1 MSLLNKA
8 KLRGTSDSVSVKD
21 AYGKLVLICLGGTAL
36 MLVFQLGLI
45 IGIFQVGN
53 KPPPTLVQLAN
64 GDSIGVTPIDSAER
78 TDESILTFLN
88 DIFSLTF
95 TWAGTMQDPNQP
107 GQIIVDPG
115 VDVSDENGQ
124 RIGKVP
130 TTVWSASLAMELN
143 FRQEFLR
150 QIAELVPQSVFTQK
164 TNVAF
169 VPVSFS
175 PPEQVSEGRWK
186 VRLVSNLL
194 FLKDLGTV
202 AEVVPYN
209 VDIYVRSVVPPNS
222 QLINNLSQ
230 PSDHKDP
237 KNFPTLAQQVAEIR
251 QAALEIDSI
260 IPYRRED
267 LN

>member
-1 MSLLNKA
+1 MNLLQKA

-36 MLVFQLGLI
+36 TLLFQLGLM
-45 IGIFQVGN
+45 IGLFQVGN
-53 KPPPTLVQLAN
+53 KPPPTLVQLAD
-64 GDSIGVTPIDSAER
+64 GDSLRVTPIDSAER
-78 TDESILTFLN
+78 TDEAILTFLN
-88 DIFSLTF
+88 NIFTLTF
-95 TWAGTMQDPNQP
+95 TWSGTMRDPNQP
-107 GQIIVDPG
+107 GQILVDPG
-115 VDVSDENGQ
+115 IDVSDENGQ

-130 TTVWSASLAMELN
+130 TPVWEATLAMELN

-175 PPEQVSEGRWK
+175 PPEKVSTGRWK

-194 FLKDLGTV
+194 FFKDLGKV
-202 AEVVPYN
+202 SEVVPYN
-209 VDIYVRSVVPPNS
+209 VDIYVRSVVPPNP
-222 QLINNLSQ
+222 QLINNLS
-230 PSDHKDP
+230 PSSDP
-237 KNFPTLAQQVAEIR
+237 KSFPTLAQQVANIR

-267 LN
+267 LK

>member
-1 MSLLNKA
+1 MSLLDKA

-21 AYGKLVLICLGGTAL
+21 AYGKLVLVCLGGTGL
-36 MLVFQLGLI
+36 TLVFQLALM
-45 IGIFQVGN
+45 IGIFRVGN
-53 KPPPTLVQLAN
+53 KPPPTLVQLAS
-64 GDSIGVTPIDSAER
+64 GDSISVIPIDSTQR

-88 DIFSLTF
+88 DIFTLTF
-95 TWAGTMQDPNQP
+95 TWSGTMQDKNQP
-107 GQIIVDPG
+107 GQFIVDSG
-115 VDVSDENGQ
+115 IDVTAENGQ

-130 TTVWSASLAMELN
+130 TTVWEASFSLELN

-175 PPEQVSEGRWK
+175 TPEKVSNGRWK

-194 FLKDLGTV
+194 FLKDLGQV

-209 VDIYVRSVVPPNS
+209 VDIYVRSIVPPNP
-222 QLINNLSQ
+222 QLIDSLTQ
-230 PSDHKDP
+230 TTDTKTLT
-237 KNFPTLAQQVAEIR
+237 TLAQQVAQIR
-251 QAALEIDSI
+251 QAGLEIDSI
-260 IPYRRED
+260 IPSRREN
-267 LN
+267 LK